1 MYRVSNAQHNKG
13 KTGDVYGLSE
23 LILMDLLP
31 CPQIDLLPSSLFW
44 VSDVKDC
51 FLFGSALQD
60 DVVLAVVL
68 PSFSSPKDPSLE
80 LVLGDLVVWGAVSS
94 VPMSFSSS
102 ILKILR
108 IDAVRENC
116 F

>member
-23 LILMDLLP
+23 LILMDLFP

-80 LVLGDLVVWGAVSS
+80 LVSRR
-94 VPMSFSSS
+94 FSSMECCFFGAHVFF
-102 ILKILR
+102 LLHT
-108 IDAVRENC
+108 ENIENRRG
-116 F
+116 